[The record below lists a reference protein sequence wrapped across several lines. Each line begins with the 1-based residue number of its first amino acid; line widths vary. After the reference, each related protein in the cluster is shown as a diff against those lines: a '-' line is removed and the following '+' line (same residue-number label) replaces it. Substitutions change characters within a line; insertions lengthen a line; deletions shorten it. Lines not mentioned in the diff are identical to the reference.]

1 MNPALRGSA
10 AHVFVESLAVPQ
22 LTGEDEHH
30 LRRVL
35 RIRESDVVT
44 LSDGVGSWV
53 TARLTADGLSVT
65 SVPVSDREPQRS
77 VILSAIPKADR
88 PEWMVQKLTELGAT
102 AIGFVECARS
112 VVHWDERRADRQMQR
127 LRRIARESAMQSRRV
142 WLPQLL
148 ELVPFDEAAASST
161 CAIADPDGSPLT
173 DDIDAI
179 MVGPEGGFTDRE
191 LELVPRRVTLSPN
204 VLRVE
209 TAALAAA
216 ILLTQRA
223 QKT

>member
-1 MNPALRGSA
+1 MNPVLRGSA
-10 AHVFVESLAVPQ
+10 AHVFVESLESPE
-22 LTGEDEHH
+22 LTDEDDHH

-35 RIRESDVVT
+35 RIRESDIVT

-53 TARLTADGLSVT
+53 TARLTTEGLVVT
-65 SVPVSDREPQRS
+65 SARSFDREPQRS

-112 VVHWDERRADRQMQR
+112 VVRWEEDRADRQLQR

-142 WLPQLL
+142 WLPRLH
-148 ELVPFDEAAASST
+148 EVVPFDEAAASPT
-161 CAIADPDGSPLT
+161 CAIADPDGGSLS
-173 DDIDAI
+173 DAI
-179 MVGPEGGFTDRE
+179 DTVIIGPEGGFTDRE
-191 LELVPRRVTLSPN
+191 LESVARRVTLSPT